1 MSLKVHNSLSRK
13 KEIFKS
19 ITDGHV
25 GMYVCGPTVSGES
38 HLGHA
43 RPFITFDVIY
53 RYLLYLGYKVRYVR
67 NITDAGHFE
76 EEGREAED
84 KISNKAVIEK
94 LEPMELVQKYTN
106 LFHWAMTQFN
116 NLPPSIEPTATG
128 HIVEQINMIEEI
140 IKDGYAYVANG
151 SVYFDVEKYNTDY
164 SKKGLPYGILSGRN
178 IEEQLDTT
186 RDLDNQEEKRNKNDF
201 ALWKNAPPEHIMRW
215 KSPWGEGFPG
225 WHIEC
230 SAMSTKYLGDV
241 FDIHGGGM
249 DLIFPHHECEIAQS
263 TVCNHKTP
271 AHYWLHNNMITING
285 KKMGKSYNN
294 VIKLSELFGGTH
306 PLLTQAFHP
315 MTIRFFI
322 LQTHYR
328 STVDFSNEALMAAEK
343 GLKRL
348 WEAYENL
355 NSYRKKEIDNDQ
367 KYLNLYNNL
376 CLLKSSDSI
385 IIVNYLLKKIYLS
398 VYKKIQIEDIE
409 KLSTLHEKEQ
419 FHSWEEFT
427 DWTKLDE
434 MYNQNENLLLNIS
447 VLSETDKELL
457 KSTEYVFSQYSTATG
472 QHDLIHHLNVFT
484 HYMNDDFNTAKVIA
498 LMFERYVAF
507 FNQIKYIQADQQF
520 TLPKTFIVVINA
532 IFKTY
537 LEDIFGLK
545 GDGVDNEQLNGV
557 LQLLIDIRKEA
568 KAKKDFVT
576 SDTIRNELIK
586 LGVQLKDEKDGSV
599 SYSVN

>member
-1 MSLKVHNSLSRK
+1 MSLKVYNSLSRK
-13 KEIFKS
+13 KEEFKS
-19 ITDGHV
+19 LIDGRV

-43 RPFITFDVIY
+43 RPFITFDFVY

-84 KISNKAVIEK
+84 KISSKAVIEK

-106 LFHWAMTQFN
+106 LFHWAMDQFN

-151 SVYFDVEKYNTDY
+151 SVYFDVEKYNTDF
-164 SKKGLPYGILSGRN
+164 SKKGLPYGMLSGRN

-230 SAMSTKYLGDV
+230 SAMSTKYLGDQ

-249 DLIFPHHECEIAQS
+249 DLQFPHHECEIAQS

-271 AHYWLHNNMITING
+271 ARYWLHNNMITING
-285 KKMGKSYNN
+285 RKMGKSYNN
-294 VIKLSELFGGTH
+294 VIKLSELFTGDH

-322 LQTHYR
+322 LQSHYR
-328 STVDFSNEALMAAEK
+328 STLDFSNEALQAAEK

-348 WEAYENL
+348 WEAYEN
-355 NSYRKKEIDNDQ
+355 S
-367 KYLNLYNNL
+367 
-376 CLLKSSDSI
+376 
-385 IIVNYLLKKIYLS
+385 
-398 VYKKIQIEDIE
+398 E
-409 KLSTLHEKEQ
+409 KLPSSTANRQSSIDVEL
-419 FHSWEEFT
+419 
-427 DWTKLDE
+427 DTKV
-434 MYNQNENLLLNIS
+434 QKLLN
-447 VLSETDKELL
+447 EFDD
-457 KSTEYVFSQYSTATG
+457 F
-472 QHDLIHHLNVFT
+472 
-484 HYMNDDFNTAKVIA
+484 MNDDFNTAKV
-498 LMFERYVAF
+498 LGNMFELV
-507 FNQIKYIQADQQF
+507 
-520 TLPKTFIVVINA
+520 PVINGLKNKQLVA
-532 IFKTY
+532 DSLSESTIQSLQQKLKIY

-545 GDGVDNEQLNGV
+545 DDGADNEQLNGV
-557 LQLLIDIRKEA
+557 LQLLINIRNEA

-576 SDTIRNELIK
+576 SDIIRNELIK
-586 LGVQLKDEKDGSV
+586 LGVQLKDEKDGTV
-599 SYSVN
+599 SYSIN